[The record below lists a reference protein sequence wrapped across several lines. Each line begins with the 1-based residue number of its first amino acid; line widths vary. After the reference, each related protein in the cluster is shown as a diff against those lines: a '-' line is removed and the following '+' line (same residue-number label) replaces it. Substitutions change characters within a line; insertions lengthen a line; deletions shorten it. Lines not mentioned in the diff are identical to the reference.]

1 MEMFRRNSPLR
12 RSLGT
17 GPLLSVKFSSHISPL
32 EPATNMPQPCSLN
45 EFMDYLFYIEHNAE
59 PLQFFLWYLDYLQRW
74 SKLLPRQKAL
84 SPPWDP
90 EQAAEPQSRF
100 VKYSHKRERSLKMSK
115 VISIMEM
122 DSELSLAESLSSDD
136 PAHLPSPSPS
146 PTTAAAASTTTVDAP
161 SQPPT
166 TILSP
171 TDVPKKDWQPCKP
184 PSVPSRPLS
193 KTP

>member
-1 MEMFRRNSPLR
+1 
-12 RSLGT
+12 
-17 GPLLSVKFSSHISPL
+17 
-32 EPATNMPQPCSLN
+32 
-45 EFMDYLFYIEHNAE
+45 MDYLFYVEHNAE

-136 PAHLPSPSPS
+136 PTGLPSPSPS
-146 PTTAAAASTTTVDAP
+146 PTTTVAAAITTTTVDAP

-171 TDVPKKDWQPCKP
+171 TDVSKKDWQPCKP
-184 PSVPSRPLS
+184 PSLPPHPLYI
-193 KTP
+193 TP